1 MFAGCRVTGAG
12 RNHQNENRGT
22 HFHPIRDSLLV
33 AMCFL
38 RFSAVSLFCAVL
50 DFFLVGVF
58 YNLTSNLLLAVVGTR
73 VCTAGT
79 QYLCN
84 HFLVFHEERQG
95 MRSSSWRYALLA
107 GVMLAFNY
115 LILHFFTAVLGMS
128 LFAAKLLTELI
139 LFVWSFG
146 LQKTFVFTG
155 RYQYNR

>member
-1 MFAGCRVTGAG
+1 
-12 RNHQNENRGT
+12 
-22 HFHPIRDSLLV
+22 
-33 AMCFL
+33 
-38 RFSAVSLFCAVL
+38 
-50 DFFLVGVF
+50 
-58 YNLTSNLLLAVVGTR
+58 
-73 VCTAGT
+73 
-79 QYLCN
+79 
-84 HFLVFHEERQG
+84 

-107 GVMLAFNY
+107 GVLLAFNY